1 MEKDSYLDQV
11 DPDVDSHA
19 QIPKKSQAKQPA
31 INQAKRKPEGFI
43 LPA

>member
-1 MEKDSYLDQV
+1 LTIHAKPNV
-11 DPDVDSHA
+11 GAVDSHA
-19 QIPKKSQAKQPA
+19 QIPKKYQAKQPA